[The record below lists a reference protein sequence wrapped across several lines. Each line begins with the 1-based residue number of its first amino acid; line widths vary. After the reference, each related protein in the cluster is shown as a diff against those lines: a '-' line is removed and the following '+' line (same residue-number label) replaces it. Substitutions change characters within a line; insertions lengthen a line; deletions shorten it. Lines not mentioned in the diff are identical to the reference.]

1 MPVYCLS
8 SPLNLVEERSESS
21 AHQSDLIEPS
31 SAGGVCG
38 ANSNNSAAGPPDGKG
53 ELLSIK
59 FRLSTNSEDIKM
71 DVRSQETVYQVKN
84 RLNKTSPMT
93 IPPANQQRWFYGGRV
108 LLDKMRIEE
117 CNIPVNFVVQVV
129 VSSRPYTQQQ
139 QQQQN
144 SSSPVSTSEPST
156 RKSHRHRQRAA
167 QNSSPQPPQVTA
179 PSGGGNGDAAG
190 SGRRKH
196 NNKHHHHRTRS
207 RNSNG
212 SNASTTNNQK
222 QRRNSS
228 SNVNVTTSTTTAAAV
243 IVSAVAANNDSPPPV
258 ETH

>member
-139 QQQQN
+139 QQQN